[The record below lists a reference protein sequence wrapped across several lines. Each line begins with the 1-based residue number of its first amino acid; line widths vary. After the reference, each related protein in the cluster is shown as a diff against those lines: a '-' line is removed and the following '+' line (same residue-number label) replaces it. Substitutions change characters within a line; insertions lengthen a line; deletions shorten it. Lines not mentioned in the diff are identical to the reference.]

1 MALVAVKDL
10 LQYTHDMTDHE
21 DRYSKRRRF
30 TYVNRIQNTVLDV
43 YSNVGNYLDMKVDKS
58 VKSDMLLSIRMDL
71 NSLVGLIEIS
81 LHKGFI
87 DARQC
92 AIWTEKVE
100 VLREK
105 LKI

>member
-10 LQYTHDMTDHE
+10 LQYTHDMTDNE

-30 TYVNRIQNTVLDV
+30 TYVNRIQNKVLDV
-43 YSNVGNYLDMKVDKS
+43 YGNVGNYLDMKVDKS
-58 VKSDMLLSIRMDL
+58 TKPDILLTIRMDL
-71 NSLVGLIEIS
+71 NILQGLVEIS

-92 AIWTEKVE
+92 GIWTEKIV
-100 VLREK
+100 VLREV
-105 LKI
+105 LNL

>member
-10 LQYTHDMTDHE
+10 LQYTHDMTDSE
-21 DRYSKRRRF
+21 DRYPKKRRF
-30 TYVNRIQNTVLDV
+30 TYVNRMQNKVLDV
-43 YSNVGNYLDMKVDKS
+43 YGNVGNYLDMKVDKS
-58 VKSDMLLSIRMDL
+58 VKADILLSIRMGL

-92 AIWTEKVE
+92 ALWIDKVE
-100 VLREK
+100 ALREV